1 MNNRERVKPS
11 GFFYGWWLVLV
22 AGVGLFMGYVPII
35 GFTFS
40 VFFKSLAQEFKWSR
54 GEISL
59 AFSISLLALSI
70 ALPIAGRLVDRLGA
84 RRIIIPAVLFFGLGL
99 SSFYFLTSNLWY
111 FYAVYLFLG
120 VVGSGISPV
129 PYYHVISRWF
139 DRRRGLALGLSMT
152 GAGLSAFIMPS
163 LSYFLISKIGW
174 RLAYVAIASGVVIV
188 TLLVVAP
195 FLKETPEE
203 VGLKPDG
210 EDASE
215 GGPTPH
221 KPSFG
226 LSTGEALRSGTFW
239 VMSSSFFLVSLS
251 LSGCL
256 IHMVPLLTD
265 RNLSAQKAALAVS
278 VLGGANLLGRLV
290 TGYLLDHFK
299 ASYIALYLFSG
310 SALGILFLWM
320 GMAGNWAF
328 LAALLIGLGMG
339 AEGDI
344 MAYLIG
350 RYYGLRA
357 YGEIYGYVLSIYTV
371 GAMIGPIVMGAAF
384 DRTGSYS
391 LILFIFFVATLL
403 GSSLITRLGPYR
415 KWEPSA
421 QPAA

>member
-1 MNNRERVKPS
+1 MNNRERGKSS

-40 VFFKSLAQEFKWSR
+40 VFFNSLAQEFKWSR
-54 GEISL
+54 AEVSL
-59 AFSISLLALSI
+59 AFSVSLLALSLS
-70 ALPIAGRLVDRLGA
+70 LPIAGRLVDRLGA
-84 RRIIIPAVLFFGLGL
+84 RRVIIPSVLFFGLGL
-99 SSFYFLTSNLWY
+99 ASFYLLTSNLWY
-111 FYAVYLFLG
+111 FYAIYLFLG
-120 VVGSGISPV
+120 VAGSGISPV

-139 DRRRGLALGLSMT
+139 DRRRGLALGLCMT
-152 GAGLSAFIMPS
+152 GAGLSAFVMPS
-163 LSYFLISKIGW
+163 LSYFLIMKIGW
-174 RLAYVAIASGVVIV
+174 RLAYVAIASVVIIV
-188 TLLVVAP
+188 TLLVVTL

-203 VGLKPDG
+203 IGLKPDG
-210 EDASE
+210 EDASQE
-215 GGPTPH
+215 DPVSH
-221 KPSFG
+221 KSSIG
-226 LSTGEALRSGTFW
+226 LSSGEALRGATFW
-239 VMSSSFFLVSLS
+239 VMSLSFFLVSLS

-265 RNLSAQKAALAVS
+265 RNLSVQKAALAVS
-278 VLGGANLLGRLV
+278 VIGGANLLGRLV

-357 YGEIYGYVLSIYTV
+357 YGEIYGYVLAIYTV

-391 LILFIFFVATLL
+391 LILFIFFVSTLL
-403 GSSLITRLGPYR
+403 GSSLITQLGPYR